1 MPSLFRF
8 LIAVVVLAALLAA
21 GAVYLAYFVTPH
33 TREMTV
39 KIPASRLEPQP

>member
-8 LIAVVVLAALLAA
+8 LIAVVVVAVLLAA
-21 GAVYLAYFVTPH
+21 AAVYLAYFVKPN

-39 KIPASRLEPQP
+39 KIPVTRLEPQP